1 MLISY
6 LFRVWPFRKVYLE
19 SIAFNTEQFGNVP
32 ASLFVEEARLH
43 DHVFYDGAYWDT
55 VTMAV
60 YREAWNNSGAE
71 TNSRINASTSTST
84 DPNPS
89 LLEGLQPN
97 DSLDLDA
104 FCTLLRQEIVTSWSK
119 QSIEAEDRLEA
130 DLGFDSLSMLQLAE
144 IIDELTDGAQLD
156 WSAELVT
163 VRDAYMWYLTAAS
176 VPPSDSL

>member
-1 MLISY
+1 
-6 LFRVWPFRKVYLE
+6 
-19 SIAFNTEQFGNVP
+19 
-32 ASLFVEEARLH
+32 
-43 DHVFYDGAYWDT
+43 
-55 VTMAV
+55 MAV
-60 YREAWNNSGAE
+60 YREARNNSGAE